1 MTTLIF
7 TWRDW
12 AATAGLVSITPIGY
26 TQDGPTLVVPR
37 PRAIPVTG
45 TAAVDVTPYA
55 GHVVELQ
62 WTPQGVAEPYVQT
75 VMIPAS
81 GEAHALD
88 LERVDPATLEPLP
101 EGLPSAVD
109 LVARAAGLVSRIESG
124 EFTGAAGVSV
134 VAVED
139 VDGDGVATV
148 TLSDGSVSSLPL
160 PRGPEGERGPMG
172 PQGATG
178 PQGGPGPQGA
188 TGPQGER
195 GPAGPAGPQGERGPI
210 GPAGPQGER
219 GLTGPTGPQG
229 LKGDTGATGPTG
241 PQGPQGVKGDTGAA
255 STVPGPVGPQGATGP
270 AGPRG
275 ETGPTG
281 PQGPAGA
288 PGALANASA
297 YVLTGPGRPDQP
309 ATTGGVITSPDT
321 APVGAEYRST
331 DAANVGAN
339 VWMKRPG
346 GAWAVMDGDTGW
358 REITATAVD
367 PAASQPGGRIFIR
380 RLGPALAGIRVLG
393 LAPLSADG
401 VPMVET
407 DWLPLGFRNQ
417 GTVMFYLTELGRGE
431 SKGGVAARLGSGAWW
446 NYARPLKINTT
457 AAMDAKGEVVFATT
471 DPWPSFPLPGTPA

>member
-12 AATAGLVSITPIGY
+12 AATAGIVSITPLGY
-26 TQDGPTLVVPR
+26 TQDGPALVVPR

-45 TAAVDVTPYA
+45 TASVDVTPYA

-88 LERVDPATLEPLP
+88 LDRVDPATLEPLP

-109 LVARAAGLVSRIESG
+109 LVSRAEALVARIESG
-124 EFTGAAGVSV
+124 EFTGA
-134 VAVED
+134 
-139 VDGDGVATV
+139 
-148 TLSDGSVSSLPL
+148 
-160 PRGPEGERGPMG
+160 EGERGP
-172 PQGATG
+172 QGAT
-178 PQGGPGPQGA
+178 
-188 TGPQGER
+188 
-195 GPAGPAGPQGERGPI
+195 GPQGERGPI

-219 GLTGPTGPQG
+219 GLTGPAGPQG

-331 DAANVGAN
+331 DGAQVGA
-339 VWMKRPG
+339 WAWTKRPG
-346 GAWAVMDGDTGW
+346 NRWEVTDGDTGW
-358 REITATAVD
+358 RAIDSPGLSLGKVLVRRMQASVTVAFGLGTFNSINVGTVTNQWGQVATVPAGFQVQKTQAFGTVTRDGGSVIGHVQVTDTADVNQIRLR
-367 PAASQPGGRIFIR
+367 PADGSATG
-380 RLGPALAGIRVLG
+380 LNNLTLIRVG
-393 LAPLSADG
+393 PVSY
-401 VPMVET
+401 PCE
-407 DWLPLGFRNQ
+407 Q
-417 GTVMFYLTELGRGE
+417 
-431 SKGGVAARLGSGAWW
+431 
-446 NYARPLKINTT
+446 
-457 AAMDAKGEVVFATT
+457 
-471 DPWPSFPLPGTPA
+471 PWPSAPLPGTAA

>member
-109 LVARAAGLVSRIESG
+109 LVSRAEALVARIESG
-124 EFTGAAGVSV
+124 EFTGA
-134 VAVED
+134 
-139 VDGDGVATV
+139 
-148 TLSDGSVSSLPL
+148 
-160 PRGPEGERGPMG
+160 EGER
-172 PQGATG
+172 
-178 PQGGPGPQGA
+178 GPQGA

-219 GLTGPTGPQG
+219 GLTGPAGPQG

-346 GAWAVMDGDTGW
+346 GAWAVTDGDTGW
-358 REITATAVD
+358 RTVGTIEN
-367 PAASQPGGRIFIR
+367 G
-380 RLGPALAGIRVLG
+380 
-393 LAPLSADG
+393 
-401 VPMVET
+401 
-407 DWLPLGFRNQ
+407 
-417 GTVMFYLTELGRGE
+417 GTVAIAVRRTPERVEWRFTFTGTLNAGGKFVNLGTIPGFGPSARTHDNLVFG
-431 SKGGVAARLGSGAWW
+431 SVLAANIGSVVVNDMGRVGVLCHSSGAFFPSI
-446 NYARPLKINTT
+446 NLPNAMAR
-457 AAMDAKGEVVFATT
+457 ATVGLVDYPAG
-471 DPWPSFPLPGTPA
+471 DPWPTAPLPGT

>member
-88 LERVDPATLEPLP
+88 LDRVDPATLEPLP

-160 PRGPEGERGPMG
+160 PRGPEGERGP
-172 PQGATG
+172 QGATG
-178 PQGGPGPQGA
+178 R
-188 TGPQGER
+188 QGER
-195 GPAGPAGPQGERGPI
+195 GPAGPAGPQGERGPT
-210 GPAGPQGER
+210 GPA
-219 GLTGPTGPQG
+219 GPQG

-346 GAWAVMDGDTGW
+346 GAWAVTDGDTGW
-358 REITATAVD
+358 RVVGTSTTT
-367 PAASQPGGRIFIR
+367 PGGTLTLTVRRIGAQAYW
-380 RLGPALAGIRVLG
+380 RLETTGTIPNGAYYWTPRPAGFNPGPDVDFEGVQQIAHSAGNAAPVIIGQAGIWAR
-393 LAPLSADG
+393 
-401 VPMVET
+401 
-407 DWLPLGFRNQ
+407 GFFGANFTAQTSKATR
-417 GTVMFYLTELGRGE
+417 TVC
-431 SKGGVAARLGSGAWW
+431 
-446 NYARPLKINTT
+446 
-457 AAMDAKGEVVFATT
+457 ATFT
-471 DPWPSFPLPGTPA
+471 PDPWPSAPLPGNPA

>member
-12 AATAGLVSITPIGY
+12 AATAGIVSITPIGY

-45 TAAVDVTPYA
+45 TATVDVTPYA

-75 VMIPAS
+75 VIIPAS

-88 LERVDPATLEPLP
+88 LDRVDPATLEPLP
-101 EGLPSAVD
+101 EGPPSAVD
-109 LVARAAGLVSRIESG
+109 LVARAADLVSRIESG

-172 PQGATG
+172 PQG
-178 PQGGPGPQGA
+178 GPGPQGA

-210 GPAGPQGER
+210 GPVGPQGER
-219 GLTGPTGPQG
+219 GLTGPAGPQG

-309 ATTGGVITSPDT
+309 ATTEGVITSPDT

-331 DAANVGAN
+331 DGANVGAYRW
-339 VWMKRPG
+339 VKRPG
-346 GAWAVMDGDTGW
+346 GAWAVTDGDTGW
-358 REITATAVD
+358 RRLDGSTTYPPTSDARGFLARRT
-367 PAASQPGGRIFIR
+367 SQGVAYQWQTYLNNGVVQGWKVPSGFRPGGVTLDAANNIPFAAPTVHENTPSPTGVVIFWQGEM
-380 RLGPALAGIRVLG
+380 RLRGN
-393 LAPLSADG
+393 
-401 VPMVET
+401 
-407 DWLPLGFRNQ
+407 GFA
-417 GTVMFYLTELGRGE
+417 
-431 SKGGVAARLGSGAWW
+431 KGGTQTVC
-446 NYARPLKINTT
+446 
-457 AAMDAKGEVVFATT
+457 D
-471 DPWPSFPLPGTPA
+471 DPWPTAPLPGT